1 MIASSIFF
9 CFRLKY
15 NLCVGATV
23 SQETAVCACACAGGR
38 AIASVDGTEDTH
50 STDVVCTYVNRHLLC
65 RRKGGQTGRAE
76 RKNTGMDITL
86 DHLFYVQ
93 MSIST
98 LTTAF

>member
-50 STDVVCTYVNRHLLC
+50 STDVVCTYVNRHFA
-65 RRKGGQTGRAE
+65 GGKEAKRAGQNA
-76 RKNTGMDITL
+76 KILAWT
-86 DHLFYVQ
+86 
-93 MSIST
+93 
-98 LTTAF
+98 